1 MSITLY
7 VEGGGDSKDLKTRC
21 RRGFAKFVENAGLA
35 GRMPRIVACGGR
47 NNAYKSFE
55 TALDMGERTPMLL
68 VDAEGPV
75 SAESPWDHA
84 LNQDGWDRPNGAGD
98 DHCHLMVQIMESWF
112 LADRSALVSFYA
124 DGFRVGALPAENRS
138 VEQISKADVLR
149 GLKRAT
155 RNNTTKGSYH
165 KGSHSFT
172 ILGKINPSV
181 VESGAPS
188 AKRFLDVLRA
198 GGPGPAR

>member
-55 TALDMGERTPMLL
+55 TALAMGERTPVLL
-68 VDAEGPV
+68 VDAEGTL
-75 SAESPWDHA
+75 SAESPWDHV
-84 LNQDGWDRPNGAGD
+84 LDQDGWDRPNGAGD
-98 DHCHLMVQIMESWF
+98 RHCHLMVQIMESWF
-112 LADRSALVSFYA
+112 LADRSALVSFY
-124 DGFRVGALPAENRS
+124 GHEFQRGALPENRS

-155 RNNTTKGSYH
+155 RNNTTKGRYH

-172 ILGKINPSV
+172 ILGKINPIV

-198 GGPGPAR
+198 RGPGPAR